1 VIAPSSSTRARRSGP
16 TLTLPAPPVTVAK
29 AVEAGLD
36 DPRVELADGLCVV
49 RSWPT
54 PLETRVTQRL
64 AVMLREAAP
73 DDLDVLTLGAR
84 LRLGDAVDL
93 APDIMVVDRPATDEG
108 ARDEPLTPDDRVSP
122 IITTVPR
129 LVIEVAERADG
140 RFDRTYKIDLYRS
153 LGIQACW
160 LIDTDG
166 PMVEVFEQRDGGMV
180 AVRSTTGSA
189 RLSLTIPVP
198 ITIVPTDLVDP
209 PDPA

>member
-1 VIAPSSSTRARRSGP
+1 M
-16 TLTLPAPPVTVAK
+16 TVAK

-122 IITTVPR
+122 IVTTVPR